1 MVKEAAAI
9 CGHESQKV
17 TFSAFLKVQS
27 TTNDRNLFQVLERGK
42 ASKENE
48 G

>member
-1 MVKEAAAI
+1 MV
-9 CGHESQKV
+9 CGHESQQV